1 MDDRAVFML
10 LGLVQDDTKVFDVTV
25 AADDYIYKLKRL
37 VYEQGKKGVLHDA
50 NAKDL
55 SLWVV
60 NAFQRS

>member
-1 MDDRAVFML
+1 MCSSDL
-10 LGLVQDDTKVFDVTV
+10 
-25 AADDYIYKLKRL
+25 DDYIYKLKRL